1 MVIKNFGYDDDLFD
15 DNFQE
20 ALKTKQ
26 DVSPVV
32 SQAEANRAAEIANNY
47 PNLPGSVVAAAAK
60 LGIGFNDNRL
70 NDIAKKVELQKE
82 TAFNKIKRFV
92 GENPLA
98 AQVQNNRFFQSRLG
112 LSSGL
117 WLRLDR

>member
-20 ALKTKQ
+20 TLKTKQ

-60 LGIGFNDNRL
+60 KNSVSMHNARITL
-70 NDIAKKVELQKE
+70 
-82 TAFNKIKRFV
+82 
-92 GENPLA
+92 
-98 AQVQNNRFFQSRLG
+98 
-112 LSSGL
+112 
-117 WLRLDR
+117 